1 MFTENKITEFKNR
14 IATLADRPQMSAQA
28 LKEYFD
34 SSAEELRVKFN
45 ALIDALDSFGA
56 ASLDAVDYNA
66 AEYKLTFTFKNGS
79 TQTIDLPLELLIE
92 SGHYDAEKES
102 IVLTLANS
110 DVIIIPVSDLIDVYK
125 ADEKTLTC
133 KDNTFSVKD
142 GVFAPEADKD
152 GVLYGRKDGKWEKV
166 IDSLPELAIEQ
177 ADEIREGVYRVCQG
191 DNIGVLCSSLDI
203 YVYDENVDIEQQQTV
218 IWSDGR
224 ILKRSRLD
232 GVMDI
237 SNVVENADGTYSLK
251 PGYVFYDEWSAW
263 ESIIPSLTGYAKTS
277 YVDATADALKADR
290 KLKLLKTI
298 TLEED
303 VSSITVDFDKP
314 LDEISILFDVA
325 FLKEETKAIAAHT
338 DGGAWYMFWASG
350 AMKTTKQYFF
360 AHAKEYA
367 ERYWECFVSGGFFGG
382 LQGISNS
389 VTTPKQFLSSRKRV
403 ANLNRFISKLN
414 IFMPN
419 NTSENAFATGST
431 IEIWGHEA
439 DEE

>member
-1 MFTENKITEFKNR
+1 MFSEHKLEQFAKKIIKLE
-14 IATLADRPQMSAQA
+14 DRPQMSAQA

-79 TQTIDLPLELLIE
+79 TRTIDLPLELLIE

-110 DVIIIPVSDLIDVYK
+110 DVITVPVSDLIDEYE
-125 ADEKTLTC
+125 ADEKTLHMAASETSRV
-133 KDNTFSVKD
+133 FSVKE
-142 GVFAPEADKD
+142 GVFASEAPADGALYARTNGDWKAIVEGLPHIRLSEADGITAGLYIVD
-152 GVLYGRKDGKWEKV
+152 DAFGDWGAGTSENPLTCALLIAGAELYGDDYENSTAHQMLV
-166 IDSLPELAIEQ
+166 LPCGELWW
-177 ADEIREGVYRVCQG
+177 RCNGG
-191 DNIGVLCSSLDI
+191 
-203 YVYDENVDIEQQQTV
+203 
-218 IWSDGR
+218 
-224 ILKRSRLD
+224 
-232 GVMDI
+232 
-237 SNVVENADGTYSLK
+237 
-251 PGYVFYDEWSAW
+251 AW

-325 FLKEETKAIAAHT
+325 FLKEETKAMAAHT
-338 DGGAWYMFWASG
+338 DSGAWYMFWASS
-350 AMKTTKQYFF
+350 AMKTTKQLFF
-360 AHAKEYA
+360 VHSKEFA
-367 ERYWECFVSGGFFGG
+367 EWRWETFASGGFFGG

-389 VTTPKQFLSSRKRV
+389 ATTPKLFLSSRKRV
-403 ANLNRFISKLN
+403 ANLNRFISKLS
-414 IFMPN
+414 IFIPN